1 MSTRFPSV
9 NTVDATGMATKH
21 KKFSLW
27 AKKRLLDLD
36 LTVTQLASNLGYPR
50 QTVSAALN
58 GSERFPHVTSA
69 IANKLHHDPKT
80 DGPLP
85 TRPARPEQRFR
96 FSAA

>member
-1 MSTRFPSV
+1 MSTMLPYV
-9 NTVDATGMATKH
+9 NAVDTNLMANKH

-27 AKKRLLDLD
+27 AKKRLLDES
-36 LTVTQLASNLGYPR
+36 LTVTQLASKLNYPR

-69 IANKLHHDPKT
+69 IANSLKYDPKAN
-80 DGPLP
+80 GPLP

-96 FSAA
+96 IATA

>member
-1 MSTRFPSV
+1 MSK
-9 NTVDATGMATKH
+9 KH

-27 AKKRLLDLD
+27 AKKRLLDLE
-36 LTVTQLASNLGYPR
+36 LTVTQLASKIGYPR

-69 IANKLHHDPKT
+69 IATTLNHDPKT

-85 TRPARPEQRFR
+85 ARPARPEQRFR
-96 FSAA
+96 FATA

>member
-1 MSTRFPSV
+1 MSTKFPSV
-9 NTVDATGMATKH
+9 NTVDAIRMAKKH

-27 AKKRLLDLD
+27 AKKRLLDVD
-36 LTVTQLASNLGYPR
+36 LTVTELASRIGYPR

-69 IANKLHHDPKT
+69 IANTLNHDPKT

-85 TRPARPEQRFR
+85 ARPARPEQRLR
-96 FSAA
+96 IAAA